1 MKGAFLMSKRVIILN
16 FQVESQAYQAFSEIK
31 KLHAVRSIKGEQMA
45 VVSHDPNGTHQF
57 KIEDFIDFTGNNKS
71 STGGLI
77 GMLVGVLGGPLGI
90 LLGWFAGGMI
100 GATQDAKE
108 IKDAQT
114 VFDFVG
120 NKIGEGA
127 TGLIL
132 IADEEDNRPLNQLV
146 MMELGGEITRLDY
159 EDVEKDVHDA
169 KEAENQCER
178 SCTKDLEGQ
187 TSANFRTMKVL
198 DLQINKKQQRISNGF
213 AAVFIVILEE
223 NAIALERYF

>member
-1 MKGAFLMSKRVIILN
+1 MKGAFSMSKRVIILN

-71 STGGLI
+71 STGGLN

-169 KEAENQCER
+169 KEAE
-178 SCTKDLEGQ
+178 
-187 TSANFRTMKVL
+187 
-198 DLQINKKQQRISNGF
+198 KQAKEAAQKTWEDKHPQSSDDNESSESSN
-213 AAVFIVILEE
+213 
-223 NAIALERYF
+223 

>member
-1 MKGAFLMSKRVIILN
+1 MKGAFSMSKRVIILN

-77 GMLVGVLGGPLGI
+77 GMLVGVLVGPLGI

-169 KEAENQCER
+169 KEAE
-178 SCTKDLEGQ
+178 
-187 TSANFRTMKVL
+187 
-198 DLQINKKQQRISNGF
+198 KQAKEAAQKTWEDKHPQSSDDNESSESSN
-213 AAVFIVILEE
+213 
-223 NAIALERYF
+223 

>member
-1 MKGAFLMSKRVIILN
+1 MKGAFSMSKRVIILN

-132 IADEEDNRPLNQLV
+132 IADVEDNRPLNQLV

-169 KEAENQCER
+169 KEAE
-178 SCTKDLEGQ
+178 
-187 TSANFRTMKVL
+187 
-198 DLQINKKQQRISNGF
+198 KQAKEAAQKTWEDKHPQSSDDNESSESSN
-213 AAVFIVILEE
+213 
-223 NAIALERYF
+223 

>member
-1 MKGAFLMSKRVIILN
+1 
-16 FQVESQAYQAFSEIK
+16 
-31 KLHAVRSIKGEQMA
+31 MA

-120 NKIGEGA
+120 NKIGGRSYR
-127 TGLIL
+127 T
-132 IADEEDNRPLNQLV
+132 D
-146 MMELGGEITRLDY
+146 LD
-159 EDVEKDVHDA
+159 
-169 KEAENQCER
+169 C
-178 SCTKDLEGQ
+178 
-187 TSANFRTMKVL
+187 
-198 DLQINKKQQRISNGF
+198 
-213 AAVFIVILEE
+213 
-223 NAIALERYF
+223 

>member
-1 MKGAFLMSKRVIILN
+1 MKGAFSMSKRVIILN

-120 NKIGEGA
+120 NKIGEEA

-169 KEAENQCER
+169 KEAE
-178 SCTKDLEGQ
+178 
-187 TSANFRTMKVL
+187 
-198 DLQINKKQQRISNGF
+198 KQAKEAAQKTWEDKHPQSSDDNESSESSN
-213 AAVFIVILEE
+213 
-223 NAIALERYF
+223 